1 MLFRS
6 RALATDPPILLMDE
20 PFGALDPITRKEVRR
35 EFARVRAHLQT
46 TVVIVTHDMA
56 EAFALGNR
64 VGVMEAGELIVCDT
78 PEQVAQSDD
87 ARVKDLVDA
96 PMKAGAPRQ

>member
-1 MLFRS
+1 M
-6 RALATDPPILLMDE
+6 
-20 PFGALDPITRKEVRR
+20 
-35 EFARVRAHLQT
+35 
-46 TVVIVTHDMA
+46 VIVTHDMA

-78 PEQVAQSDD
+78 PERVAQSDD

-96 PMKAGAPRQ
+96 PMQTGTRR